1 MLQGPWHQHAAA
13 AEERG
18 SSGDIHL
25 EPEVGEEGWTG
36 LPVFQP
42 VLLDVPAV
50 MVHVVSSWGCVIP
63 PTVMGAAC
71 ASWKRSATR
80 PWAPAGC

>member
-50 MVHVVSSWGCVIP
+50 MVQWFPVGDAYFI
-63 PTVMGAAC
+63 
-71 ASWKRSATR
+71 R
-80 PWAPAGC
+80 P